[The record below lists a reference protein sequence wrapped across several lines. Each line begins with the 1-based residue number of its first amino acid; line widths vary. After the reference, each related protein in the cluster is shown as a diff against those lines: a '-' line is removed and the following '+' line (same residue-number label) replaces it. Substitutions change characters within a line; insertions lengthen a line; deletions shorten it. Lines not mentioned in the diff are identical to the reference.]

1 MVKIIQIRDQ
11 SNEQLDYRI
20 NEIDNELF
28 KLINELK
35 TSHKLEK
42 PHMLKQLKKE
52 KAQILTVLQ
61 ERKKVGKDY
70 AGN

>member
-1 MVKIIQIRDQ
+1 MVKMIEIRDQ
-11 SNEQLDYRI
+11 SAEQLDYRLA
-20 NEIDNELF
+20 EIDRELF

-52 KAQILTVLQ
+52 KAKILTVLE
-61 ERKKVGKDY
+61 ERKK
-70 AGN
+70 NR